1 MTIIVMID
9 TETTSLTPETGGCV
23 HQIGILAQEVAT
35 NKTATTIIEQ
45 CFYLPTLESHWNA
58 VTLAWA
64 KNHIPDAVQ
73 ETLVSNM
80 TYPAVEN
87 ERQQT
92 LSVVEATLRELK
104 NHKQPIKVIF
114 QHPEFDL
121 PFLEEAGIDVR
132 TILGYRNVHDLG
144 SLILGYYA
152 GRFPDT
158 NSERM
163 VEALYK
169 RTVGNHTAL
178 GDCRAQM
185 QRLSLIDYAGLHL
198 SRS

>member
-9 TETTSLTPETGGCV
+9 TETTSLSPETGGCV
-23 HQIGILAQEVAT
+23 HQIGILAQEVTT

-64 KNHIPDAVQ
+64 KSHIPDEVQ
-73 ETLVSNM
+73 ETLVSTM
-80 TYPAVEN
+80 TYQAVDN
-87 ERQQT
+87 SRQQT
-92 LSVVEATLRELK
+92 LSVVEATIRELK
-104 NHKQPIKVIF
+104 NYKKPIKVIF

-121 PFLEEAGIDVR
+121 PFLEEGGIDVR
-132 TILGYRNVHDLG
+132 NILGYRNVHDLG

-163 VEALYK
+163 VEALHK
-169 RTVGNHTAL
+169 KTRGDHNAL

>member
-9 TETTSLTPETGGCV
+9 TETTSLTPEDGGCV
-23 HQIGILAQEVAT
+23 HQIGILAKEVAT
-35 NKTATTIIEQ
+35 DKTATTLLEQ

-58 VTLAWA
+58 DTLAWA
-64 KNHIPDAVQ
+64 KRHIPDAVQ
-73 ETLVSNM
+73 ETLTSIM
-80 TYPAVEN
+80 PYPEVEN
-87 ERQQT
+87 KRQQT
-92 LSVVEATLRELK
+92 LSVVAATLRELK
-104 NHKQPIKVIF
+104 NHQKPIKAIF

-121 PFLEEAGIDVR
+121 PFLEEASVDVR

-169 RTVGNHTAL
+169 RTVGDHNAL

-185 QRLSLIDYAGLHL
+185 QRLALIDYAGLHL
-198 SRS
+198 SRR

>member
-23 HQIGILAQEVAT
+23 HQIGILAQEVTT
-35 NKTATTIIEQ
+35 NKEATSIIEQ
-45 CFYLPTLESHWNA
+45 CFYLPTLESHWNES
-58 VTLAWA
+58 TLSWA
-64 KNHIPDAVQ
+64 KRHIPEAVA
-73 ETLVSNM
+73 ETLSS
-80 TYPAVEN
+80 TSSYPEVEN

-92 LSVVEATLRELK
+92 LSIVEATLRELK
-104 NHKQPIKVIF
+104 NRKQPIKVIF

-132 TILGYRNVHDLG
+132 SILGYRNVHDLG

-158 NSERM
+158 NSDRM

-169 RTVGNHTAL
+169 RTVGDHNAL

-185 QRLSLIDYAGLHL
+185 QRLSWIDYAGLHL

>member
-9 TETTSLTPETGGCV
+9 TETTSLTPENGGCV
-23 HQIGILAQEVAT
+23 HQIGILAQAVAT
-35 NKTATTIIEQ
+35 DKTATTILEQ

-58 VTLAWA
+58 TTLEWA
-64 KNHIPDAVQ
+64 KRHIPDAVQ

-80 TYPAVEN
+80 TYPEVEN

-92 LSVVEATLRELK
+92 LSVVAATLRELK

-132 TILGYRNVHDLG
+132 SILGYRNVHDLA

-158 NSERM
+158 SSERM

-169 RTVGNHTAL
+169 RTRGDHNAL

-185 QRLSLIDYAGLHL
+185 QRLALIDYAGLHL

>member
-9 TETTSLTPETGGCV
+9 TETTSLSPETGGCV
-23 HQIGILAQEVAT
+23 HQIGILAKEVASD
-35 NKTATTIIEQ
+35 KTATSIIER
-45 CFYLPTLESHWNA
+45 CFYLPTLESHWDA

-64 KNHIPDAVQ
+64 KSHIPAAVE
-73 ETLVSNM
+73 ETLASAM
-80 TYPAVEN
+80 IYQEVEN
-87 ERQQT
+87 MRQQT
-92 LSVVEATLRELK
+92 LSVVEATIRELK
-104 NHKQPIKVIF
+104 NYKKPIKVIF

-132 TILGYRNVHDLG
+132 NILGYRNVHDLG

-152 GRFPDT
+152 GRFSDT

-163 VEALYK
+163 VEALYR
-169 RTVGNHTAL
+169 RTRGDHNAL

-185 QRLSLIDYAGLHL
+185 QRLALIDYAGLHL

>member
-9 TETTSLTPETGGCV
+9 TETTSLSPETGGCV
-23 HQIGILAQEVAT
+23 HQIGILAQGVTT
-35 NKTATTIIEQ
+35 NKTATTLIEQ
-45 CFYLPTLESHWNA
+45 CFYLPTLESHWDA
-58 VTLAWA
+58 TTLAWA
-64 KNHIPDAVQ
+64 KRHIPDAVE
-73 ETLVSNM
+73 ETLAPSM
-80 TYPAVEN
+80 TYPEVET

-92 LSVVEATLRELK
+92 LSVVVATLRELK
-104 NHKQPIKVIF
+104 NCNRPIKVIF
-114 QHPEFDL
+114 QHPEFDI

-132 TILGYRNVHDLG
+132 NILGYRNVHDLS

-169 RTVGNHTAL
+169 RTRGDHNAL

-185 QRLSLIDYAGLHL
+185 QRLALIEYAGLHL
-198 SRS
+198 SRR

>member
-1 MTIIVMID
+1 MIIVMID
-9 TETTSLTPETGGCV
+9 TETTSLSPETGGCV
-23 HQIGILAQEVAT
+23 HQIGILAQEVAYD
-35 NKTATTIIEQ
+35 KTATTIIEQ
-45 CFYLPTLESHWNA
+45 CFYLPTLESHWSA

-64 KNHIPDAVQ
+64 KSHIPDAVE
-73 ETLVSNM
+73 ETLVSSM
-80 TYPAVEN
+80 TYLEVEN

-92 LSVVEATLRELK
+92 LSVVEATIRELK
-104 NHKQPIKVIF
+104 NRRKPTKVIF

-121 PFLEEAGIDVR
+121 PFLGEGGIDVR
-132 TILGYRNVHDLG
+132 NILGYRNVHDLG

-169 RTVGNHTAL
+169 RTRGDHNAL

-185 QRLSLIDYAGLHL
+185 QRLALIDYAGLHL
-198 SRS
+198 CRS

>member
-9 TETTSLTPETGGCV
+9 TETTSLSLETGGCV
-23 HQIGILAQEVAT
+23 HQIGILAKEVAPD
-35 NKTATTIIEQ
+35 KTATSIIEQ

-58 VTLAWA
+58 DTLAWA
-64 KNHIPDAVQ
+64 KSHIPDAVE
-73 ETLVSNM
+73 ETLVSSM
-80 TYPAVEN
+80 TYPEVEN

-92 LSVVEATLRELK
+92 LSVVAATLRELK
-104 NHKQPIKVIF
+104 NHKQPTKAIF

-185 QRLSLIDYAGLHL
+185 QRLALIDYAGLHL